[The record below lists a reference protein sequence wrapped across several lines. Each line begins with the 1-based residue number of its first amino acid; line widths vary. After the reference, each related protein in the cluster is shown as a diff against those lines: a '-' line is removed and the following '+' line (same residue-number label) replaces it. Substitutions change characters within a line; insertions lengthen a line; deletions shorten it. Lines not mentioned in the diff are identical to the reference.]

1 MPLSNEE
8 RKARRLKIRV
18 KRLQD
23 RAQVAQAATE
33 AKTEALRKEIAQAE
47 ALYVVM
53 ELHGSEFD
61 AALEK
66 VSAKR
71 SSRKTIESLL
81 TGGSVDPTHQ
91 AATVDSSAIG
101 PEVGVGADCRTPST
115 EANGDSIKRIPILS
129 NTLEQNSDRA
139 VTFVM
144 NHPDSN
150 ANPMGSRPSD
160 LTEDGWAPTFT
171 AQNYPVYNGE
181 PLSMYGWPPAP
192 ALNNRPLYDGGAGL
206 ADSAVQR
213 LQDFRHNGFVHFD
226 NNAATQELGRLA
238 VGSFWDEG
246 RRLRSI
252 LADIQLQTML
262 QAQLGPGPWI
272 MRYTG
277 WWSEKAT
284 GGKPIYLRWHSGS
297 TIDYCFGLHILREGT
312 SVQYFN
318 GSHKAERPLSKA
330 GKSWFTYDLSLPQFE
345 PKLISNGFVVFDPAI
360 HHQFIQGSA
369 LTIIIARPGTAS
381 CLCRHSP
388 TPALAAVVFA
398 WRGLIDALCTY
409 LSAGACGAI
418 ITPEEQNYVS
428 PTRFVQRPL
437 AIELQARL
445 SQNDSYAKAASPWL
459 SLAGFYPRLRHR
471 VAESGKKTGRKRVIP
486 PGSQNARRSRRR
498 GHPTTDATSGK
509 RTLRPSAD

>member
-1 MPLSNEE
+1 
-8 RKARRLKIRV
+8 
-18 KRLQD
+18 
-23 RAQVAQAATE
+23 
-33 AKTEALRKEIAQAE
+33 
-47 ALYVVM
+47 
-53 ELHGSEFD
+53 
-61 AALEK
+61 
-66 VSAKR
+66 
-71 SSRKTIESLL
+71 
-81 TGGSVDPTHQ
+81 
-91 AATVDSSAIG
+91 
-101 PEVGVGADCRTPST
+101 
-115 EANGDSIKRIPILS
+115 
-129 NTLEQNSDRA
+129 
-139 VTFVM
+139 M

-369 LTIIIARPGTAS
+369 LTIII
-381 CLCRHSP
+381 
-388 TPALAAVVFA
+388 
-398 WRGLIDALCTY
+398 
-409 LSAGACGAI
+409 
-418 ITPEEQNYVS
+418 
-428 PTRFVQRPL
+428 
-437 AIELQARL
+437 
-445 SQNDSYAKAASPWL
+445 
-459 SLAGFYPRLRHR
+459 
-471 VAESGKKTGRKRVIP
+471 GKKTRLGGWGTMRIQDENK
-486 PGSQNARRSRRR
+486 NYLR
-498 GHPTTDATSGK
+498 GIMQDISIDWNWDESG
-509 RTLRPSAD
+509 PDGVSA

>member
-1 MPLSNEE
+1 MHS
-8 RKARRLKIRV
+8 
-18 KRLQD
+18 
-23 RAQVAQAATE
+23 
-33 AKTEALRKEIAQAE
+33 
-47 ALYVVM
+47 
-53 ELHGSEFD
+53 
-61 AALEK
+61 
-66 VSAKR
+66 
-71 SSRKTIESLL
+71 
-81 TGGSVDPTHQ
+81 
-91 AATVDSSAIG
+91 
-101 PEVGVGADCRTPST
+101 PST
-115 EANGDSIKRIPILS
+115 DRFGPANTSM
-129 NTLEQNSDRA
+129 A

-345 PKLISNGFVVFDPAI
+345 PKLISNG
-360 HHQFIQGSA
+360 
-369 LTIIIARPGTAS
+369 L
-381 CLCRHSP
+381 
-388 TPALAAVVFA
+388 
-398 WRGLIDALCTY
+398 
-409 LSAGACGAI
+409 
-418 ITPEEQNYVS
+418 
-428 PTRFVQRPL
+428 
-437 AIELQARL
+437 
-445 SQNDSYAKAASPWL
+445 
-459 SLAGFYPRLRHR
+459 
-471 VAESGKKTGRKRVIP
+471 
-486 PGSQNARRSRRR
+486 
-498 GHPTTDATSGK
+498 
-509 RTLRPSAD
+509 